1 MLTLYPPDRITA
13 AEAINHP
20 WFDDVRMFFPDEEY
34 QSYLF
39 FTVCLNHG
47 IDRGTTLGEVP
58 PGCLLLSVRKI
69 REKMSLLGIIPGSWV
84 LRLASCRRL
93 RGLTICSRIRS
104 I

>member
-13 AEAINHP
+13 AEVINHP

-47 IDRGTTLGEVP
+47 VDR
-58 PGCLLLSVRKI
+58 
-69 REKMSLLGIIPGSWV
+69 
-84 LRLASCRRL
+84 
-93 RGLTICSRIRS
+93 
-104 I
+104 